1 MKEKKK
7 ITLGT
12 VIATSIGSI
21 IWIVVTFYHRQLL
34 ANTTALD
41 DSVCGCLEYGGN
53 HSYSPVSQ
61 AKKTRRVKQI
71 PICRKE
77 ASMQQKDI
85 YDLMN
90 LFFADGF
97 TIENLC
103 EITDVSSELIE
114 RCINRDNITHEE
126 ALTLG
131 KVVTF

>member
-1 MKEKKK
+1 
-7 ITLGT
+7 
-12 VIATSIGSI
+12 
-21 IWIVVTFYHRQLL
+21 
-34 ANTTALD
+34 
-41 DSVCGCLEYGGN
+41 
-53 HSYSPVSQ
+53 
-61 AKKTRRVKQI
+61 
-71 PICRKE
+71 
-77 ASMQQKDI
+77 MQQKDI

-131 KVVTF
+131 KVVTFLSLLYMVDTEEGAYLKESISALEHIYNIPHNAIANYLGVSSMELDCLLDNPNDYPDKHKLLLKIMHFKTVVLQRIE